1 MIDTVKYQLERAV
14 DALRTALK
22 LGASNED
29 GYLLRNISDAITDI
43 EGWQTSLRFNETKSE
58 PEVSDPA
65 WDEIQKRVSKRG
77 GFTWNNK
84 TQFVPAKPE
93 NTSNDFFVSSQ
104 PPIAYYTAG
113 GTEGVVATGND
124 VVTFS

>member
-1 MIDTVKYQLERAV
+1 MNDTVKYQLERAV

-29 GYLLRNISDAITDI
+29 GYLLRNISETISEI
-43 EGWQTSLRFNETKSE
+43 EGWQTAFRFNETKSE

-65 WDEIQKRVSKRG
+65 WDEIQKRVIKRG

-104 PPIAYYTAG
+104 APVAYYSDA
-113 GTEGVVATGND
+113 END
-124 VVTFS
+124 AVTFS